1 MHKACSNVC
10 LTQFWVFLLAHLTC
24 VKRWLSALGLPDWL
38 AQKIIA
44 CYVSASSKNYTI
56 KMPSLEI
63 FMCSPFL
70 AGFVKWCYINN
81 VLGKQLDAASI
92 WRYRTVIGWAW
103 WFNGYFFAM
112 RYRPG
117 DMLAH
122 ARTLDNG
129 PIVLHTRSISSWPP
143 FHWFHSMAC
152 QCFHF
157 PSSHFNQAGKK

>member
-112 RYRPG
+112 RYRVTCLLTHTARSYLPAPRWCHYLLILFI
-117 DMLAH
+117 LARMQFLNIRWH
-122 ARTLDNG
+122 
-129 PIVLHTRSISSWPP
+129 VY
-143 FHWFHSMAC
+143 
-152 QCFHF
+152 
-157 PSSHFNQAGKK
+157 